1 MNKQQMRTLYL
12 ANRVKIFAEFPS
24 LPLVIPFE
32 HRGAVQKWILETF
45 AEFEREAETFSE
57 QFCQKNAE

>member
-1 MNKQQMRTLYL
+1 MRALYL
-12 ANRVKIFAEFPS
+12 ANSVKIFAEFLPS